1 MRRGSGEEWREN
13 QLAGGKVGEKS
24 IIQPGQEGLLGGEGI
39 GYLELCEWIECG
51 HGRSGW
57 GSGEVSEE
65 VRSELGK
72 DGSGWEKCVWMQ

>member
-39 GYLELCEWIECG
+39 GYLELCEWTECG
-51 HGRSGW
+51 HGRSG
-57 GSGEVSEE
+57 
-65 VRSELGK
+65 
-72 DGSGWEKCVWMQ
+72 